1 MYKELEE
8 YIKKGFSVVP
18 IPVGGKNPR
27 LPDWN
32 KKRFGSK
39 DFQEPSNIGVLLGE
53 PSGWLTD
60 VDLDSI
66 EAIRIA
72 PLFLSETT
80 IFGHGSG
87 EKARSHYLYYCEG
100 SKTTRFQFRGETI
113 VEIRSTGC
121 QTVFPPSIHPSGEQ
135 YQFYSN
141 SHVET
146 VDFQDLLEN
155 VSKIAGLSLLAK
167 YWARRGSRQDCAL
180 AFAGALLRRDVLEED
195 VEHYLRA
202 IAVATEDEETKS
214 RIQTVIY
221 TTKKLE
227 ENKPATGLNRLL
239 EYIPEEVVKQAF
251 KWLKIPFEKKQS
263 RHHLVVV
270 DKFYPRPFSQEIMSQ
285 YSFWFVGGNGDFY
298 WFDSEEGIW
307 REDAEDFIRNYFR
320 KSTETI
326 QDVQKKIH
334 VLSEIVADVRDLS
347 WKGRP
352 IPESPKV
359 LIPFKNGV
367 FDLETDEFRDFQEDD
382 YFTWKLPYNYNG
394 TANCSYLYDLIV
406 SFLNQEDTVS
416 LWELLGYCLWRG
428 YEYQKIFFLFGRGS
442 NGKST
447 FARVLERM
455 LGRENVAHISLKE
468 LQENRFAGAYLYH
481 KLANISGELEYAE
494 LKNTRLI
501 KQLCGEDT
509 ITVERKYKNPFSYL
523 NYAKLIFLTNEI
535 PKSRDTTEAFYRR
548 LFLIEFPKKFTSDP
562 GFMYKIDNL
571 PEEEYEGLLI
581 LALDQLRKLIR
592 QGLVFTQDKGED
604 DIKKEYLKLS
614 SPLNQFVEEN
624 CILTYSRED
633 FIYKYEFGE
642 RFQRWLAD
650 KGRTSYDDKRIAGE
664 MRDLGLEES
673 RRGEGNW
680 RCWIGIRWKD

>member
-18 IPVGGKNPR
+18 IPVGEKAPR

-32 KKRFGSK
+32 KRKFSIK
-39 DFQEPSNIGVLLGE
+39 DFQEPSNVGVSLGE
-53 PSGWLTD
+53 PSDWLTD

-72 PLFLSETT
+72 PHFLPETA
-80 IFGHGSG
+80 IFGHGSS
-87 EKARSHYLYYCEG
+87 EKARSHYLYYCEN
-100 SKTTRFQFRGETI
+100 SKTTKFQFRGETI

-121 QTVFPPSIHPSGEQ
+121 QTVFPPSIHPNGER
-135 YQFYSN
+135 YQFYTN
-141 SHVET
+141 SYIKT
-146 VDFQDLLEN
+146 IKFKDLLN
-155 VSKIAGLSLLAK
+155 SVSKIAGLSLLAR
-167 YWARRGSRQDCAL
+167 YWAKKGSRQDCAL
-180 AFAGALLRRDVLEED
+180 AFAGTLLRRDVPEEV
-195 VEHYLRA
+195 VEHYLQV
-202 IAVATEDEETKS
+202 IAVATEDEEAKS
-214 RIQTVIY
+214 RIQTVVY
-221 TTKKLE
+221 TARKLE
-227 ENKPATGLNRLL
+227 EDKPATGLKKLL
-239 EYIPEEVVKQAF
+239 EYIPEEVIEQAF
-251 KWLKIPFEKKQS
+251 SWLGVPLEKRKP
-263 RHHLVVV
+263 RRPLIVV
-270 DKFYPRPFSQEIMSQ
+270 DKFYPRPFSEEIMQ
-285 YSFWFVGGNGDFY
+285 EHSFWFVGSNGDFY
-298 WFDSEEGIW
+298 WFDKEEGIW
-307 REDAEDFIRNYFR
+307 RDNAEDFIRNYFR

-326 QDVQKKIH
+326 QDVQKKVN
-334 VLSEIVADVRDLS
+334 VLNEIVADVRDLS
-347 WKGRP
+347 WQGRLL
-352 IPESPKV
+352 PEPPKV

-382 YFTWKLPYNYNG
+382 YFTWKLPHNYNES
-394 TANCSYLYDLIV
+394 ANCLYLYDLIE
-406 SFLNQEDTVS
+406 SFLHQEETVS

-428 YEYQKIFFLFGRGS
+428 YEYQKLFFLFGRGS

-455 LGRENVAHISLKE
+455 LGRENVAHISLRE
-468 LQENRFAGAYLYH
+468 LQENRFAGAQLYR

-509 ITVERKYKNPFSYL
+509 ITVERKYRDPFSYL

-548 LFLIEFPKKFTSDP
+548 LFLIEFPKKFGNNP
-562 GFMYKIDNL
+562 EFMYKINSL

-592 QGLVFTQDKGED
+592 QGLVFTQDKEEE

-633 FIYKYEFGE
+633 FIYKYEFNE

-650 KGRTSYDDKRIAGE
+650 KGRTSYSEKRIKDE
-664 MRDLGLEES
+664 MKELGLDEG
-673 RRGEGNW
+673 RRGENNW
-680 RCWIGIRWKD
+680 HCWVGLKWH